1 MTLRKCTRTCENNS
15 GRKYKM
21 RINHNIAALNTSR
34 QLNAGSNSAAKTW
47 KNYLQV
53 FASTALVMTLRV
65 LRSLKNA
72 FSNPRF
78 RHGV

>member
-1 MTLRKCTRTCENNS
+1 MTSANAQGRAKNNS

-34 QLNAGSNSAAKTW
+34 QLNAGSNSAQKTW

-53 FASTALVMTLRV
+53 FASTALVMTRGSCDL
-65 LRSLKNA
+65 
-72 FSNPRF
+72 
-78 RHGV
+78 